1 MLAKAG
7 HSITILDN
15 FSNST
20 KTVVEPLGALTNQT
34 INWVDGDILDTQLVT
49 NTLKAHEID
58 AVIHFA
64 GLKAVADSEKYPI
77 KYYKNNVCGTLSL
90 LEAMQ
95 NVNLKQLVFSSS
107 ATVYGSPQY
116 LPYDE
121 NHPLNPINPYGRTKL
136 QIEQMLQDIA
146 NSDNDWRMISLRYFN
161 PVGAHESGLIG
172 ENPRGIPNNLMPY
185 LLKVARGDL
194 PELKIFGNNYPT
206 HDGTG
211 IRDYIHVMDLAEG
224 HLAALNFL
232 LDFRGHGIFNL
243 GTGRG
248 VSVMELI
255 HSFEKECNIKIKY
268 RYTERRTGDLAE
280 YYADPSR
287 ANNILCWSAK
297 RTLQDIVLSSW
308 NSFINLNYDLNH

>member
-1 MLAKAG
+1 M
-7 HSITILDN
+7 T
-15 FSNST
+15 
-20 KTVVEPLGALTNQT
+20 
-34 INWVDGDILDTQLVT
+34 
-49 NTLKAHEID
+49 
-58 AVIHFA
+58 
-64 GLKAVADSEKYPI
+64 
-77 KYYKNNVCGTLSL
+77 
-90 LEAMQ
+90 

-136 QIEQMLQDIA
+136 QIEQILQDTA
-146 NSDNDWRMISLRYFN
+146 NSDNDWRIISLRYFN

-206 HDGTG
+206 PDGTG

-224 HLAALNFL
+224 HLATLEFL
-232 LDFRGHGIFNL
+232 VNFRGYDIFNL

-255 HSFEKECNIKIKY
+255 NSFEKECNINIKY
-268 RYTERRTGDLAE
+268 RYAERRAGDLAE

-287 ANNILCWSAK
+287 AANILCWTAK

-308 NSFINLNYDLNH
+308 NSFMNLNHQLKS